1 MTASPRPPFLFDLQ
15 GRRALVTG
23 GAQGIGLA
31 ITQALV
37 AHGARVH
44 ICGTNAAALRD
55 AQALLPGI
63 GTSVADITNEAPVA
77 AMFAEIDATMGGVD
91 ILVNNAGIAGPTAS
105 LEDITLADW
114 RQCLDVNLTG
124 TFLCTRG
131 AVPGMK
137 QRRRGSIINI
147 GSVASR
153 LAFPRR
159 SPYSATKYG
168 VIGLTE
174 TWATELGPHGIRVNA
189 VLPGIVEGPRQDRVL
204 AASAE
209 AAGVSVDQMRERVLQ
224 RVSLRSMVGADEIAA
239 AVIYLCSD
247 AGASVTG
254 QSLSVDG
261 NVETLVR

>member
-1 MTASPRPPFLFDLQ
+1 MHPPLTFDLT

-31 ITQALV
+31 IMQALV
-37 AHGARVH
+37 AHGAQVH
-44 ICGTNAAALRD
+44 ICGTNAAALKE
-55 AQALLPGI
+55 AQRSLPGI
-63 GTSVADITNEAPVA
+63 GISVADITKETQIA
-77 AMFAEIDATMGGVD
+77 AMFTDIEQQLGGLD
-91 ILVNNAGIAGPTAS
+91 ILVNNAGIAGPTAAI
-105 LEDITLADW
+105 EDITIADW
-114 RQCLDVNLTG
+114 NQCLDVNLTG
-124 TFLCTRG
+124 TFLCTRS

-137 QRRRGSIINI
+137 QRRHGSIINI

-174 TWATELGPHGIRVNA
+174 TWATELGPHQIRVNA
-189 VLPGIVEGPRQDRVL
+189 VLPGIVDGPRQDRVL
-204 AASAE
+204 SASAE
-209 AAGVSVDQMRERVLQ
+209 AAGVTVDAMRERVLQ
-224 RVSLRSMVGADEIAA
+224 RVSLRRMVSAGDIGAT
-239 AVIYLCSD
+239 VVFLCSD
-247 AGASVTG
+247 AGAAITG

>member
-1 MTASPRPPFLFDLQ
+1 MNSPLTFNLD

-44 ICGTNAAALRD
+44 ICGTNAAVLKE
-55 AQALLPGI
+55 AQASLPGLSV
-63 GTSVADITNEAPVA
+63 SVADITKESQVA
-77 AMFAEIDATMGGVD
+77 VMFAEIEQQMGGID
-91 ILVNNAGIAGPTAS
+91 ILVNNAGIAGPTAAI
-105 LEDITLADW
+105 EDITLADW
-114 RQCLDVNLTG
+114 NQCLDVNLTG
-124 TFLCTRG
+124 TFLCTRS

-137 QRRRGSIINI
+137 QRRHGSIINI

-153 LAFPRR
+153 RAFPRR

-174 TWATELGPHGIRVNA
+174 TWATELGPHQIRVNA

-204 AASAE
+204 AASAQ
-209 AAGVSVDQMRERVLQ
+209 AAGVSVDEMRERVLQ
-224 RVSLRSMVGADEIAA
+224 RVSLRSMVSAGDIAA
-239 AVIYLCSD
+239 AVVFLSSD
-247 AGASVTG
+247 SGASITG

>member
-1 MTASPRPPFLFDLQ
+1 MSANNSFNLH
-15 GRRALVTG
+15 GMRALVTG
-23 GAQGIGLA
+23 GAYGIGLA

-37 AHGARVH
+37 AHGAKVH
-44 ICGTNAAALRD
+44 ICGTKAQALSD
-55 AQALLPGI
+55 AQAAHPTI
-63 GTSVADITNEAPVA
+63 HTSVTDITREADVL
-77 AMFAEIDATMGGVD
+77 AMFRTIATQWGGLD
-91 ILVNNAGIAGPTAS
+91 ILINNAGIAGPTAAID
-105 LEDITLADW
+105 DITLADW
-114 RQCLDVNLTG
+114 QQCMDVNLTG

-131 AVPGMK
+131 AAKSMK
-137 QRRRGSIINI
+137 QQRSGSIINI

-153 LAFPRR
+153 LGFPQR

-209 AAGVSVDQMRERVLQ
+209 TASVTVEQMRERVLQ
-224 RVSLRSMVGADEIAA
+224 RVSLRKMVTADDIAA
-239 AVIYLCSD
+239 AVVFLCSP
-247 AGASVTG
+247 AGASITG

>member
-1 MTASPRPPFLFDLQ
+1 MASPLAFDLN

-44 ICGTNAAALRD
+44 ICGTNAVALN
-55 AQALLPGI
+55 QASQSLPSI
-63 GTSVADITNEAPVA
+63 TSSVTDITSESQVT
-77 AMFAEIDATMGGVD
+77 AMFADIAQHLGGLD

-105 LEDITLADW
+105 IEDIHLADW
-114 RQCLDVNLTG
+114 TQCLDVNLTG

-137 QRRRGSIINI
+137 QRQHGSIVNI

-159 SPYSATKYG
+159 
-168 VIGLTE
+168 
-174 TWATELGPHGIRVNA
+174 
-189 VLPGIVEGPRQDRVL
+189 
-204 AASAE
+204 
-209 AAGVSVDQMRERVLQ
+209 
-224 RVSLRSMVGADEIAA
+224 
-239 AVIYLCSD
+239 
-247 AGASVTG
+247 
-254 QSLSVDG
+254 
-261 NVETLVR
+261 

>member
-1 MTASPRPPFLFDLQ
+1 MHPPVTFDLN
-15 GRRALVTG
+15 GHRALVTG

-44 ICGTNAAALRD
+44 ICGTNATALKE
-55 AQALLPGI
+55 AQQSLPGI
-63 GTSVADITNEAPVA
+63 GISVADITKEAQVA
-77 AMFAEIDATMGGVD
+77 AMFTEIEQRLGGLD
-91 ILVNNAGIAGPTAS
+91 ILVNNAGIAGPTAAI
-105 LEDITLADW
+105 EDITLDDW
-114 RQCLDVNLTG
+114 NQCLDVNLTG
-124 TFLCTRG
+124 TFLCTRS

-137 QRRRGSIINI
+137 QRRHGSIINI

-174 TWATELGPHGIRVNA
+174 TWATELAPHGIRVNA

-209 AAGVSVDQMRERVLQ
+209 TASVTVEQMRERVLQ
-224 RVSLRSMVGADEIAA
+224 RVSLRKMVTADDIAA
-239 AVIYLCSD
+239 AVVFLCSP
-247 AGASVTG
+247 AGASITG

>member
-1 MTASPRPPFLFDLQ
+1 MNSPLTFKLN
-15 GRRALVTG
+15 GRRALITG

-31 ITQALV
+31 ITQTLV
-37 AHGARVH
+37 AQGAKVH
-44 ICGTNAAALRD
+44 ICGTNAAALKE
-55 AQALLPGI
+55 AQQALPGI
-63 GTSVADITNEAPVA
+63 STSVADIANEAQVT
-77 AMFAEIDATMGGVD
+77 AMFAEIERQLGDVD
-91 ILVNNAGIAGPTAS
+91 ILINNAGIAGPTAAI
-105 LEDITLADW
+105 EDITLADW
-114 RQCLDVNLTG
+114 QQCLDVNLTG
-124 TFLCTRG
+124 TFLCTRA

-137 QRRRGSIINI
+137 QRKSGSIINI

-189 VLPGIVEGPRQDRVL
+189 VLPGIVEGPRQDRVM
-204 AASAE
+204 AASAQ
-209 AAGVSVDQMRERVLQ
+209 AAGVSEDEMRERVLQ
-224 RVSLRSMVGADEIAA
+224 RVSLRSMVSADEIAA
-239 AVIYLCSD
+239 AVVFLCSD
-247 AGASVTG
+247 AGASITG

>member
-1 MTASPRPPFLFDLQ
+1 MHPPVTFDLN
-15 GRRALVTG
+15 GHRALVTG

-44 ICGTNAAALRD
+44 ICGTNATALKET
-55 AQALLPGI
+55 AQSLPGI
-63 GTSVADITNEAPVA
+63 GISVADITKEAQVA
-77 AMFAEIDATMGGVD
+77 AMFTEIEQRLGGLD
-91 ILVNNAGIAGPTAS
+91 ILVNNAGIAGPTAAI
-105 LEDITLADW
+105 EDITLDDW
-114 RQCLDVNLTG
+114 NQCLDVNLTG
-124 TFLCTRG
+124 TFLCTRS

-137 QRRRGSIINI
+137 QRRHGSIINI

-174 TWATELGPHGIRVNA
+174 TWATELGPHQIRVNA

-204 AASAE
+204 SASAE
-209 AAGVSVDQMRERVLQ
+209 AAGVSVDEMRERVLQ
-224 RVSLRSMVGADEIAA
+224 RVSLRRMVSAGDIGV
-239 AVIYLCSD
+239 AVVFLCSD
-247 AGASVTG
+247 AGTAITG

>member
-1 MTASPRPPFLFDLQ
+1 MHPPLTFDLN
-15 GRRALVTG
+15 GHRALVTG

-44 ICGTNAAALRD
+44 ICGTNATALKET
-55 AQALLPGI
+55 AQSLPGI
-63 GTSVADITNEAPVA
+63 GISVADITKEAQVA
-77 AMFAEIDATMGGVD
+77 AMFTEIEQRLGGLD
-91 ILVNNAGIAGPTAS
+91 ILVNNAGIAGPTAAI
-105 LEDITLADW
+105 EDITLDDW
-114 RQCLDVNLTG
+114 NRCLDVNLTG
-124 TFLCTRG
+124 TFLCTRS

-137 QRRRGSIINI
+137 QRRHGSIINI

-174 TWATELGPHGIRVNA
+174 TWATELGPHQIRVNA

-204 AASAE
+204 GASAE
-209 AAGVSVDQMRERVLQ
+209 AAGVNVDEMRERVLQ
-224 RVSLRSMVGADEIAA
+224 RVSLRRMVSAGDIGA
-239 AVIYLCSD
+239 AVVFLCSD
-247 AGASVTG
+247 AGAAITG

>member
-1 MTASPRPPFLFDLQ
+1 MHPPLTFDLND
-15 GRRALVTG
+15 RRALVTG

-44 ICGTNAAALRD
+44 ICGTNATALKET
-55 AQALLPGI
+55 AQSLPGI
-63 GTSVADITNEAPVA
+63 GISVADITKEAQVA
-77 AMFAEIDATMGGVD
+77 AMFTEIEQRLGGLD
-91 ILVNNAGIAGPTAS
+91 ILVNNAGIAGPTAAI
-105 LEDITLADW
+105 EDITLDDW
-114 RQCLDVNLTG
+114 NQCLDVNLTG
-124 TFLCTRG
+124 TFLCTRS

-137 QRRRGSIINI
+137 QRRHGSIINI

-174 TWATELGPHGIRVNA
+174 TWATELGPHQIRVNA

-204 AASAE
+204 SASAE
-209 AAGVSVDQMRERVLQ
+209 AAGVSVDEMRERVLQ
-224 RVSLRSMVGADEIAA
+224 RVSLRRMVSAGDIGA
-239 AVIYLCSD
+239 AVVFLCSD
-247 AGASVTG
+247 AGATITG

>member
-1 MTASPRPPFLFDLQ
+1 MASPLTFNLDGQ
-15 GRRALVTG
+15 RALVTG

-44 ICGTNAAALRD
+44 ICGTNAAALTEARQSI
-55 AQALLPGI
+55 AGI
-63 GTSVADITNEAPVA
+63 STSVADITNESQVA
-77 AMFAEIDATMGGVD
+77 AMFAEIEQQMGGLD
-91 ILVNNAGIAGPTAS
+91 ILVNNAGIAGPTAAI
-105 LEDITLADW
+105 EDITLDDW
-114 RQCLDVNLTG
+114 NHCLDVNLTG

-137 QRRRGSIINI
+137 QRRHGSIVNI

-174 TWATELGPHGIRVNA
+174 TWATELGPHQIRVNA

-204 AASAE
+204 NASAE
-209 AAGVSVDQMRERVLQ
+209 AAGVSMEEMRQRVLQ
-224 RVSLRSMVGADEIAA
+224 RVSLRSMVSADDIAA
-239 AVIYLCSD
+239 AVVFLCSG
-247 AGASVTG
+247 AGASITG
-254 QSLSVDG
+254 QSLPVDG

>member
-1 MTASPRPPFLFDLQ
+1 MHPPLTFDLN
-15 GRRALVTG
+15 GHRALVTG

-44 ICGTNAAALRD
+44 VCGTNATALKET
-55 AQALLPGI
+55 AQSLPGI
-63 GTSVADITNEAPVA
+63 GISVADITKEAQVA
-77 AMFAEIDATMGGVD
+77 AMFTEIEQRLGGLD
-91 ILVNNAGIAGPTAS
+91 ILVNNAGIAGPTAAI
-105 LEDITLADW
+105 EDITLDDW
-114 RQCLDVNLTG
+114 NRCLDVNLTG
-124 TFLCTRG
+124 TFLCTRS

-137 QRRRGSIINI
+137 QRRHGSIINI

-174 TWATELGPHGIRVNA
+174 TWATELGPHQIRVNA

-204 AASAE
+204 SASAE
-209 AAGVSVDQMRERVLQ
+209 AAGVSVDEMRERVLQ
-224 RVSLRSMVGADEIAA
+224 RVSLRRMVSAGDIGA
-239 AVIYLCSD
+239 AVVFLCSD
-247 AGASVTG
+247 AGAAITG

>member
-1 MTASPRPPFLFDLQ
+1 MVSPLTFNLDGQ
-15 GRRALVTG
+15 RALVTG

-44 ICGTNAAALRD
+44 ICGTNAAALND
-55 AQALLPGI
+55 AQQSMAGI
-63 GTSVADITNEAPVA
+63 STSIADITRESEVA
-77 AMFAEIDATMGGVD
+77 AMFAQIEQQMGGLD
-91 ILVNNAGIAGPTAS
+91 ILVNNAGIAGPTAAI
-105 LEDITLADW
+105 EDITLDDW
-114 RQCLDVNLTG
+114 NRCLDVNLTG

-137 QRRRGSIINI
+137 QRRHGSIVNI

-174 TWATELGPHGIRVNA
+174 TWATELGPHQIRVNA

-204 AASAE
+204 SASAE
-209 AAGVSVDQMRERVLQ
+209 AAGVSMEEMRQRVLQ
-224 RVSLRSMVGADEIAA
+224 RVSLRSMVSADDIAA
-239 AVIYLCSD
+239 SVVFLCSG
-247 AGASVTG
+247 AGASITG

>member
-1 MTASPRPPFLFDLQ
+1 MVSPLTFSLDGQ
-15 GRRALVTG
+15 RALVTG

-37 AHGARVH
+37 AHGARLH
-44 ICGTNAAALRD
+44 ICGTNAASLKD
-55 AQALLPGI
+55 AQQSMAGI
-63 GTSVADITNEAPVA
+63 STSIADITRESEVA
-77 AMFAEIDATMGGVD
+77 AMFAQIEQQMGGLD
-91 ILVNNAGIAGPTAS
+91 ILVNNAGIAGPTAAI
-105 LEDITLADW
+105 EDITLDDW
-114 RQCLDVNLTG
+114 NRCLDVNLTG

-137 QRRRGSIINI
+137 QRRHGSIVNI

-174 TWATELGPHGIRVNA
+174 TWATELGPHQIRVNA
-189 VLPGIVEGPRQDRVL
+189 VLPGSVEGPRQDRVL
-204 AASAE
+204 SASAE
-209 AAGVSVDQMRERVLQ
+209 AAGVSMEEMRQRVLQ
-224 RVSLRSMVGADEIAA
+224 RVSLRSMVSAGDIAA
-239 AVIYLCSD
+239 AVVFLCSG
-247 AGASVTG
+247 AGASITG

>member
-1 MTASPRPPFLFDLQ
+1 MHSPLTPLTCHLH

-37 AHGARVH
+37 AQGARVH
-44 ICGTNAAALRD
+44 ICGTNAAALKE
-55 AQALLPGI
+55 AQQSLPGI
-63 GTSVADITNEAPVA
+63 SISVADITKESQVST
-77 AMFAEIDATMGGVD
+77 MFAEIEQQMSGLD
-91 ILVNNAGIAGPTAS
+91 ILVNNAGIAGPTAAV
-105 LEDITLADW
+105 EDITLADW
-114 RQCLDVNLTG
+114 THCLEVNLTG

-137 QRRRGSIINI
+137 QRRHGSIINI

-174 TWATELGPHGIRVNA
+174 TWATELGPHQIRVNA
-189 VLPGIVEGPRQDRVL
+189 ILPGIVEGPRQDRVL
-204 AASAE
+204 GASAE
-209 AAGVSVDQMRERVLQ
+209 AAGVTVHDMRERVLQ
-224 RVSLRSMVGADEIAA
+224 RVSLRSMVSADDIGAT
-239 AVIYLCSD
+239 VVFLCSE
-247 AGASVTG
+247 AGASISG

>member
-1 MTASPRPPFLFDLQ
+1 MNPIPSVDLQ
-15 GRRALVTG
+15 GKRALVTG
-23 GAQGIGLA
+23 GAHGIGLSIA
-31 ITQALV
+31 EALLAQGAQVHVCGTQANLL
-37 AHGARVH
+37 A
-44 ICGTNAAALRD
+44 D
-55 AQALLPGI
+55 AQKALPGLSA
-63 GTSVADITNEAPVA
+63 SVADITQESQVSQ
-77 AMFAEIDATMGGVD
+77 MFAEIERLMGGID
-91 ILVNNAGIAGPTAS
+91 ILVNNAGIAGPTAA

-114 RQCLDVNLTG
+114 QQCLDVNLTG
-124 TFLCTRG
+124 VFLCARS
-131 AVPGMK
+131 AVPAMK
-137 QRRRGSIINI
+137 RQRAGCIINI

-189 VLPGIVEGPRQDRVL
+189 ILPGIVEGPRQDRVL

-209 AAGVSVDQMRERVLQ
+209 ASGVSLDKMREQVLQ
-224 RVSLRSMVGADEIAA
+224 RVSLRRMVAPGEIAA
-239 AVIYLCSD
+239 ATLFLCSA
-247 AGASVTG
+247 AGASITG

>member
-1 MTASPRPPFLFDLQ
+1 MQPPLAFDLN
-15 GRRALVTG
+15 GHRALVTG

-44 ICGTNAAALRD
+44 ICGTNATALKET
-55 AQALLPGI
+55 AQSLPGI
-63 GTSVADITNEAPVA
+63 GISVADITKEAQVA
-77 AMFAEIDATMGGVD
+77 AMFTEIEQRLGGLD
-91 ILVNNAGIAGPTAS
+91 ILVNNAGIAGPTAAI
-105 LEDITLADW
+105 EDITLDDW
-114 RQCLDVNLTG
+114 NQCLDVNLTG
-124 TFLCTRG
+124 TFLCTRS

-137 QRRRGSIINI
+137 QRRHGSIINI

-174 TWATELGPHGIRVNA
+174 TWATELGPHQIRVNA

-204 AASAE
+204 SASAE
-209 AAGVSVDQMRERVLQ
+209 AAGVSVDEMRERVLQ
-224 RVSLRSMVGADEIAA
+224 RVSLRRMVSAGDIGV
-239 AVIYLCSD
+239 AVVFLCSD
-247 AGASVTG
+247 AGAAITG

>member
-1 MTASPRPPFLFDLQ
+1 MHPPLTFDLTD
-15 GRRALVTG
+15 RRALVTG

-37 AHGARVH
+37 AHGAQVH
-44 ICGTNAAALRD
+44 ICGTNAAALKE
-55 AQALLPGI
+55 AQQSLPGI
-63 GTSVADITNEAPVA
+63 GISVADITKETQIA
-77 AMFAEIDATMGGVD
+77 AMFTDIEQQLGGLD
-91 ILVNNAGIAGPTAS
+91 ILVNNAGIAGPTAAI
-105 LEDITLADW
+105 EDITLADW
-114 RQCLDVNLTG
+114 NQCLDVNLTG
-124 TFLCTRG
+124 TFLCTRS

-137 QRRRGSIINI
+137 QRRHGSIINI

-174 TWATELGPHGIRVNA
+174 TWATELGPHQIRVNA
-189 VLPGIVEGPRQDRVL
+189 VLPGIVDGPRQDRVL
-204 AASAE
+204 SASAE
-209 AAGVSVDQMRERVLQ
+209 AAGVTVDTMRERVLQ
-224 RVSLRSMVGADEIAA
+224 RVSLRRMVSAGDIGAT
-239 AVIYLCSD
+239 VVFLCSD
-247 AGASVTG
+247 AGAAITG

>member
-1 MTASPRPPFLFDLQ
+1 MTSPFTFSLQ

-37 AHGARVH
+37 AHGAQVH
-44 ICGTNAAALRD
+44 ICGTNEAALKD
-55 AQALLPGI
+55 AQASLPGI
-63 GTSVADITNEAPVA
+63 GISVANITDEAQVA
-77 AMFAEIDATMGGVD
+77 SMFSEISQRMGGID
-91 ILVNNAGIAGPTAS
+91 ILVNNAGIAGPTAAI
-105 LEDITLADW
+105 EDITLADW
-114 RQCLDVNLTG
+114 QQCLEVNLTG
-124 TFLCTRG
+124 TFLCTRS

-137 QRRRGSIINI
+137 ERRHGSIVNI

-204 AASAE
+204 AASAQ
-209 AAGVSVDQMRERVLQ
+209 AAGVSVDVMRERVLQ
-224 RVSLRSMVGADEIAA
+224 RVSLRSMVSADDIAA
-239 AVIYLCSD
+239 AVVYLCSD

>member
-1 MTASPRPPFLFDLQ
+1 MASPLAFDLN

-44 ICGTNAAALRD
+44 ICGTNAVALN
-55 AQALLPGI
+55 QASQSLPSI
-63 GTSVADITNEAPVA
+63 TSSVTDITSESQVT
-77 AMFAEIDATMGGVD
+77 AMFADIAQHLGGLD

-105 LEDITLADW
+105 IEDIHLADW
-114 RQCLDVNLTG
+114 TQCLDVNLTG

-137 QRRRGSIINI
+137 QRQHGSIVNI

-159 SPYSATKYG
+159 SPYSASKYG

-174 TWATELGPHGIRVNA
+174 TWATELGPHKIRVNA

-204 AASAE
+204 AASAH
-209 AAGVSVDQMRERVLQ
+209 AAGVAEQEMRDRVLQ
-224 RVSLRSMVGADEIAA
+224 RVSLRSMVSADDVAA
-239 AVIYLCSD
+239 AVVFLCSD
-247 AGASVTG
+247 AGASITG

>member
-1 MTASPRPPFLFDLQ
+1 MNSLPSFNLQ
-15 GRRALVTG
+15 GKRALVTG
-23 GAQGIGLA
+23 GAHGIGLA
-31 ITQALV
+31 ITQALI
-37 AHGARVH
+37 AQGATVH
-44 ICGTNAAALRD
+44 VCGTQADVLTEAQ
-55 AQALLPGI
+55 QALPGLSI
-63 GTSVADITNEAPVA
+63 SVTDITNESQVA
-77 AMFAEIDATMGGVD
+77 HLFADIEQRLGGLD
-91 ILVNNAGIAGPTAS
+91 ILVNNAGIAGPTAAI
-105 LEDITLADW
+105 EDISLADW
-114 RQCLDVNLTG
+114 QKCMDVNLTG

-137 QRRRGSIINI
+137 QQRSGSIINI

-189 VLPGIVEGPRQDRVL
+189 ILPGIVDGPRQDRVL

-209 AAGVSVDQMRERVLQ
+209 AAGVSIEKMREQVLQ
-224 RVSLRSMVGADEIAA
+224 RVSLRSMVSANDIAA
-239 AVIYLCSD
+239 ATVFLCSA
-247 AGASVTG
+247 AGASITG